1 MKKNRTKFV
10 TLFVALVMLLSFAF
24 TACDAQKSDGLGE
37 LRDIYIVT
45 NGLQTVYT
53 VGDEF
58 DYGKVKFRA
67 VYENGDETLK
77 ATDSDKGVTHSE
89 LDMSTAGTKTLTVT
103 YKEKSAEVN
112 ITVNE
117 KKTYL
122 QGLQFAGGKTAYTV
136 GETVDFAQF
145 TFKAQFST
153 GNDVD
158 LNGESDGVTHDPA
171 TVSTDTEKSVSVKFT
186 YEKDGESASA
196 VVPVTVTAAPAPKT
210 LISIEVQSSS
220 ADRTVEYGSTLG
232 DSFYE
237 KFTLVLHYSDGT
249 TNDTAIN
256 GSSEGVTHDTIDTNQ
271 AGEHELTFTYNNVK
285 SAPVYITVL
294 PKKETLN
301 LNRFALPAFYSNVM
315 GVKSDAEGTASTD
328 RDTFM
333 KGMKSETD
341 EQISYYKVGD
351 DNAFEFQPQATVL
364 VDLTH
369 QSTITV
375 KTEFTLQMKQDD
387 GSFADVSA
395 ETYVTTNEN
404 LPNFYWFKKDAIG
417 RVFKFTIKPDHNA
430 YTGDAANSAIEAY
443 FEIVDGYNVY
453 DQTGLSVFDNLNVK
467 HWKDI
472 KEEAGVLRWDSKP
485 LTYYNVVSGDNK
497 SPVANIV
504 LHSDITIN
512 PDYLPDN
519 YFWDKDKTE
528 NEENSKYTA
537 VETILKGSNSAN
549 IPDSVKNYLNGS
561 LKDGYT
567 KDQWYYFNKGNVE
580 SLNEPVNNINMQK
593 GIYNSTGTGIEGNF
607 HSLTYMTDG
616 LKHHLYTVYDGKTAD
631 GSAFPLSHWS
641 LFRYGGQSIINGKG
655 FDLIGE
661 GKPTISNL
669 RIKGNSPRK
678 AATDGEPSHLMALNT
693 CINEVNLENCVISQL
708 FCAGLGDQSSS
719 PSGINVADC
728 KIFDIYSNMFYLWR
742 ATVNVKNSIMKDAG
756 GPVFI
761 LCDGERKKTDG
772 SNNQPTLKV
781 DKESKFVSQA
791 SGQESWYVLNSATSL
806 FTSVKGVSTLAK
818 NKLGISLTSGN
829 EELVNVIAIV
839 VPEPSKIQQEANNA
853 DNVIQ
858 TKGQITRGESGK
870 EYFYG
875 GYNND
880 AVAKK
885 LMEKLCPILSSGKI
899 YGKGTEAGMDIN
911 SNKVYGINP
920 LNINMG
926 DYSINDQIDLKPS
939 WKTAVETSDW
949 FMLNFNVGALTSSK
963 LYPWFGILIG
973 GVTEY
978 HA

>member
-249 TNDTAIN
+249 TDDTAIN
-256 GSSEGVTHDTIDTNQ
+256 GSSKGVTHDTINTNQ
-271 AGEHELTFTYNNVK
+271 AGEHELTFTYNDVK

-294 PKKETLN
+294 PEKETLN

-387 GSFADVSA
+387 GSFDDVPA

-404 LPNFYWFKKDAIG
+404 LPNFYWFKEVAIG

-512 PDYLPDN
+512 PDYLPDS
-519 YFWDKDKTE
+519 YFWKNTDTE
-528 NEENSKYTA
+528 YSSI
-537 VETILKGSNSAN
+537 ETQLKGNTK
-549 IPDSVKNYLNGS
+549 IPTEVSGHLDGS
-561 LKDGYT
+561 LKDGIGVGS
-567 KDQWYYFNKGNVE
+567 WYKFDDTTSGELKEDVAT
-580 SLNEPVNNINMQK
+580 SVNMQK

-607 HSLTYMTDG
+607 HLLTYMTDG
-616 LKHHLYTVYDGKTAD
+616 LKHHLYTVYDGKDHKTD
-631 GSAFPLSHWS
+631 FGSAFPLSHFS
-641 LFRYGGQSIINGKG
+641 LFKYGQAQKAESGKLEVVNGG
-655 FDLIGE
+655 N
-661 GKPTISNL
+661 PVISDL
-669 RIKGNSPRK
+669 RIVGKSPR
-678 AATDGEPSHLMALNT
+678 TPSTNGEPSHLMALNT
-693 CINEVNLENCVISQL
+693 CTNSVTLSNCVISQL
-708 FCAGLGDQSSS
+708 FCAGLGDTSS
-719 PSGINVADC
+719 SGINVADC

-742 ATVNVKNSIMKDAG
+742 SKIEVTNSIMEDAG

-761 LCDGERKKTDG
+761 LCDGNRAKNVNDEGPQLVVDSKSR
-772 SNNQPTLKV
+772 LKS
-781 DKESKFVSQA
+781 DA
-791 SGQESWYVLNSATSL
+791 SGQESWYVLNNAGAI
-806 FTSVKGVSTLAK
+806 FTNLKTQVLDLIHKGTKRQPMHKGTGDV
-818 NKLGISLTSGN
+818 
-829 EELVNVIAIV
+829 ELYNVIAIV
-839 VPEPSKIQQEANNA
+839 VPEPANLQGNSELT
-853 DNVIQ
+853 IFP
-858 TKGQITRGESGK
+858 KGTIKRGEEGIYTDDYAVDWK
-870 EYFYG
+870 FNTG
-875 GYNND
+875 GLLSMVQKSPDDIYNSN
-880 AVAKK
+880 A
-885 LMEKLCPILSSGKI
+885 PIFIS
-899 YGKGTEAGMDIN
+899 GTEKAAYIKHNTFPYLGATVYNEQNDTPGSIVN
-911 SNKVYGINP
+911 TNFAPAPEGRGTDWLFVTLKV
-920 LNINMG
+920 
-926 DYSINDQIDLKPS
+926 
-939 WKTAVETSDW
+939 TESD
-949 FMLNFNVGALTSSK
+949 
-963 LYPWFGILIG
+963 PRFGILFG
-973 GVTEY
+973 DVTKY
-978 HA
+978 SA